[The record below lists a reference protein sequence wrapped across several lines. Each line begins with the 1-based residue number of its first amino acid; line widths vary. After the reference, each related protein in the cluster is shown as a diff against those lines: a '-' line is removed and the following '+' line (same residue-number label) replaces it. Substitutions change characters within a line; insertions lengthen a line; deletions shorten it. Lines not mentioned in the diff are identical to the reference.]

1 MVEVIV
7 DINPEELGL
16 TPIQVKIIYNEDGDI
31 LSVDWRLSVFESLDT
46 IHEDYNSDDDP
57 EFIPGIDT
65 DTDDSLEYDSDA
77 SCNTI

>member
-46 IHEDYNSDDDP
+46 ILEDYNSDDDP